1 VPAEFFATKMAL
13 TRIRQMLDESEAP
26 PGTVVRLA
34 LDQSDDLRLQ
44 ADRPRPT
51 DEIYAVEER
60 EVLAVDEELR
70 DRLAGRRLTIEGESK
85 EVTLR

>member
-1 VPAEFFATKMAL
+1 MAL

-44 ADRPRPT
+44 ADRPRTT
-51 DEIYAVEER
+51 DEVFAIEDR
-60 EVLAVDEELR
+60 DVLVVDDELR
-70 DRLAGRRLTIEGESK
+70 KRLRGRRLTVEGDSK